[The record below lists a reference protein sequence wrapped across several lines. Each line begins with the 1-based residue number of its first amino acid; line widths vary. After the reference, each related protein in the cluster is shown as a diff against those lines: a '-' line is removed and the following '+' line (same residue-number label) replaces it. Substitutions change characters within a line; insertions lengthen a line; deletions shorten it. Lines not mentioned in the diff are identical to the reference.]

1 MKHLFFKKNISS
13 ASAEKRSRERIGTNI
28 NASFFQGNLF
38 YSGTVLN
45 LSEKSMFI
53 TTKKRLP
60 ADSMFVVVF
69 REYDKLMKVIAQV
82 KRNAVN
88 NLHGEGLG
96 IELVSPPAV
105 YAEFVNQLR

>member
-1 MKHLFFKKNISS
+1 MKHVFFKKSESS
-13 ASAEKRSRERIGTNI
+13 ASIEKRSIKRIGTNI

-69 REYDKLMKVIAQV
+69 REYDKLMNVIAQV

-88 NLHGEGLG
+88 NLQSDGMG
-96 IELVSPPAV
+96 IELVSPPAGYV
-105 YAEFVNQLR
+105 EFVNQLR